1 MVGGVVVSILVF
13 AVGAILDFAVTVNTT
28 QHGFNIRTVGVILM
42 IVGVVGFVASLA
54 SGCSWTAD
62 GIATGPSLTTDRD
75 ILPAGRTRTPRCLPT
90 YLVDTNSTL
99 SRASDSVWSC
109 LEAALAQAVPKHDSS
124 HRQPLDVRGQEL
136 SVRCGSALA
145 GASPGLARCSAH
157 RPC

>member
-62 GIATGPSLTTDRD
+62 GIATGPSLTTDRTYCPPGGHVH
-75 ILPAGRTRTPRCLPT
+75 LGVCPRTLLTRTP
-90 YLVDTNSTL
+90 
-99 SRASDSVWSC
+99 
-109 LEAALAQAVPKHDSS
+109 H
-124 HRQPLDVRGQEL
+124 
-136 SVRCGSALA
+136 
-145 GASPGLARCSAH
+145 
-157 RPC
+157 